1 MTVLFEQALGLFHE
15 PRWDRVVA
23 ALDDRI
29 RATGS
34 DKDAA
39 FWWGQRALNGLFASV
54 FSTGDAW
61 ALVEPCV
68 RGRDSTAPRRVD
80 LWFGFGANDPALV
93 HAGDEDRLVASIC
106 PRRGVGEVLRGV
118 NAARE
123 SRVAVSRRNPLF
135 SGCWV
140 VPQVK
145 GNGLSRAE
153 ADEVI
158 VAHSTALWTHLAKHE
173 EDDGVLVVGMVPPV
187 SGVHHNGRRAHP
199 GVILAGLSTRDGL
212 WGGG

>member
-1 MTVLFEQALGLFHE
+1 MTVLFQRALGLFHE

-39 FWWGQRALNGLFASV
+39 FWWGERALNGLFASV

-80 LWFGFGANDPALV
+80 LWFGFGANDADWFTLETKIVWSPAF
-93 HAGDEDRLVASIC
+93 A
-106 PRRGVGEVLRGV
+106 PGEVLAKFSEASTQLA
-118 NAARE
+118 NLE
-123 SRVAVSRRNPLF
+123 SRFRVGIPL

-199 GVILAGLSTRDGL
+199 GVILALSTRDGL